1 MNKKIKELIERNVKV
16 IYVYDNGKVEIKYKR

>member
-16 IYVYDNGKVEIKYKR
+16 IYVYDSCKVKIKYKA